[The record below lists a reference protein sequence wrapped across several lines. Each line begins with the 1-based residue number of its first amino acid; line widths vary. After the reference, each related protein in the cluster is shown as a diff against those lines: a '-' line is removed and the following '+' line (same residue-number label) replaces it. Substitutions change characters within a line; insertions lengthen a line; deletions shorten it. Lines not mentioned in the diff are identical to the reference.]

1 MATSFPGV
9 FVPEEKI
16 FASYKGLLL
25 YDTTIL
31 SPGNLVKMTQ
41 STLKG
46 SVTATQGFRPN
57 LL

>member
-9 FVPEEKI
+9 FAPEEKI
-16 FASYKGLLL
+16 FANYKGALF

-31 SPGNLVKMTQ
+31 SPGDLVKMTQ

-46 SVTATQGFRPN
+46 SVTVTQGSGPD